1 MQLVDWEQFFGYVVF
16 PLLRQLQSIALTSSK
31 EFYSVEELRC
41 RVIQWAVRQIL
52 NHLE

>member
-1 MQLVDWEQFFGYVVF
+1 MQLVDWEQYFGFVVF
-16 PLLRQLQSIALTSSK
+16 PLLRQLLAVNLTPSK
-31 EFYSVEELRC
+31 EFYLVEELRC